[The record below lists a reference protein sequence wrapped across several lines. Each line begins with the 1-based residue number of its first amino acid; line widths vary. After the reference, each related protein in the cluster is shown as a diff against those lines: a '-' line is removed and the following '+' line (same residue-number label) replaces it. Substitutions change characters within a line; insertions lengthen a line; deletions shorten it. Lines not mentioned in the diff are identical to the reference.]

1 MRSRRIRPVLW
12 SISYLLRLP
21 PGISMTTSKISSLIP
36 ESSHGKSG
44 RIPCTGR
51 GIRGYPWGMQID
63 EEIAGDVIARLRRAR
78 GQIDGVIAMIES
90 GRSCKDIVTQLA
102 AASKA
107 IDKAGFKVVAS
118 GIRQCVNEDNAPM
131 TPEELE
137 KLFLSLA

>member
-1 MRSRRIRPVLW
+1 
-12 SISYLLRLP
+12 
-21 PGISMTTSKISSLIP
+21 
-36 ESSHGKSG
+36 
-44 RIPCTGR
+44 
-51 GIRGYPWGMQID
+51 MQID
-63 EEIAGDVIARLRRAR
+63 NEISGDVIARLRGAR
-78 GQIDGVIAMIES
+78 GQIDGVIAMIEA

-131 TPEELE
+131 TQEELE